1 MRTLHGKLLLLPRQD
16 ESMIPSFN
24 MLNISL
30 FIIIIIYNSD
40 TCVFDSKRFIK
51 IIIFYLF
58 YLFADMKRDIDIKTE
73 NVKKM
78 GKQVSTTLK
87 GYDNI

>member
-1 MRTLHGKLLLLPRQD
+1 MKVRYCHIICYILV
-16 ESMIPSFN
+16 
-24 MLNISL
+24 
-30 FIIIIIYNSD
+30 FITIVICYSNNHN
-40 TCVFDSKRFIK
+40 CVFDGKGLME
-51 IIIFYLF
+51 IIIFSLL

-87 GYDNI
+87 GYNII